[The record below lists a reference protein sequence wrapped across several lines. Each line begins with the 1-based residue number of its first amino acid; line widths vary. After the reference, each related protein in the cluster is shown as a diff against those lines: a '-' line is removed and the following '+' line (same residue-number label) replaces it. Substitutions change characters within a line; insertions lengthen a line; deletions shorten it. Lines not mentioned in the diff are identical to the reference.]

1 MKGIILAGGTGSRMF
16 PLTQVVSKQLLPI
29 YDKPMI
35 YYPLSIL
42 LLLNIREICI
52 ISNPKHIHLFQ
63 ELFSDGGFLGISI
76 EYIEQ
81 KHPKGIAEAF
91 ILAEKFIQEDEVCL
105 ILGDNV
111 FYGQDYIS
119 LIKAK
124 INNLSGALIL
134 GYPVNNPK
142 EFGVVEFDEDLKA
155 ISLEEKPQKPKSKF
169 AVPGLY
175 FYDKHVVE
183 KSKLVKLSP
192 RGELEITELNNL
204 YLMENKLS
212 VHLMGRGV
220 AWLDTGSPDS
230 LKSASDFVGL
240 IQKRQ
245 GLYIAC
251 IEEIAWRKGYI
262 NLSQLKKL
270 GTRLQSSDYGQYIL
284 GLVSSYEESL

>member
-1 MKGIILAGGTGSRMF
+1 LKGIILAGGTGSRMF